1 MKRTIMSFAV
11 AALALGGAI
20 AIAAPALA
28 ADTSGLDAAKTAVTN
43 RINLRLTAL
52 QRDTTIV
59 AAAKDMTADHRTT
72 LTVLINQD
80 TTGLTALKSKVAGE
94 TTLEGVKADAQS
106 MVDDY
111 RVFILVGPKVR
122 LTRAGD
128 VEAVATTRLRTV
140 HDKLADLVAKAK
152 AAGKDTTTAEQDL
165 ADMSAALD
173 KVGTDTSGQVA
184 AVLAIPAGP
193 DAAGIHAKVSAVQA
207 ALAAGRADLKRAV
220 DDAKK
225 VREFL
230 KSATH
235 G

>member
-1 MKRTIMSFAV
+1 MKRTIMSLAA
-11 AALALGGAI
+11 AALALAGAT
-20 AIAAPALA
+20 AVATPALA
-28 ADTSGLDAAKTAVTN
+28 ADTKGLDAAKTAVTN

-52 QRDTTIV
+52 QRDTTV
-59 AAAKDMTADHRTT
+59 VGAAKEMTADHRTT
-72 LTVLINQD
+72 LTTLINQD
-80 TTGLTALKSKVAGE
+80 TTGLTALKTKVAGE

-128 VEAVATTRLRTV
+128 AETAAITKLRTV

-152 AAGKDTTTAEQDL
+152 AAGKATATAEQEL
-165 ADMSAALD
+165 ADMSLALD
-173 KVGTDTSGQVA
+173 KAKTESGGQVD
-184 AVLAIPAGP
+184 AVLDIPAGP
-193 DAAGIHAKVSAVQA
+193 DAAGIEAKVSAVRT
-207 ALAAGRADLKRAV
+207 ALKAGRADLERAV

-225 VREFL
+225 VRDFL
-230 KSATH
+230 KTLTN